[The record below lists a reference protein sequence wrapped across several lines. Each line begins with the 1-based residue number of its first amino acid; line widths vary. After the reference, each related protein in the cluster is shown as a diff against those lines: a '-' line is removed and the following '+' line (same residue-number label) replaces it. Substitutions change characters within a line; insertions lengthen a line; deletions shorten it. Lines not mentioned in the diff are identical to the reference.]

1 MFAWIPLIGPIIEG
15 IVSIFTKFEDTDLGK
30 KKIEAGVYTEEITS
44 SAQTLRDFHDDIAVR
59 ICRDI
64 ILLPGSLWVGSI
76 VWSKFIERHYPD
88 LVWAVNAIPES
99 IAYLPMAIMT
109 FLFGVVAVSAY
120 KRSQ

>member
-1 MFAWIPLIGPIIEG
+1 MFAWIPLVGPIIDG
-15 IVSIFTKFEDTDLGK
+15 IVSIFSKWQDTELGK
-30 KKIEAGVYTEEITS
+30 KKIDGQIYTEEVRS
-44 SAQTLRDFHDDIAVR
+44 STQTLRDFHDDIGVR

-88 LVWAVNAIPES
+88 LVWAVNPIPES
-99 IAYLPMAIMT
+99 VSYLPMAIMT

-120 KRSQ
+120 KRR